1 MAHHQGMSVVAVAN
15 VIFEGRMRDRFH
27 SDQVIEAAELLL
39 QEKAPRDI
47 LISTVRT
54 EAAER
59 GTVDVAPDHP
69 DTRLI
74 LNPALALKATNV
86 MSNGQY
92 SVMVTATGA
101 GYSRFGDISV
111 TRWQADPTED
121 RMGTLPVPARR
132 RKRRM
137 VVGNCRAEKRRGRD
151 CPDAFQRRQG
161 KLRQDRRRDPIR
173 GRVHRRIGR
182 KRRGAAHHHLE
193 RQRCR
198 SPRRGHLLCRAG
210 AGAGRCRQRASGL
223 LQDVRRNRDRRR
235 QQRHLRAP
243 ASALARRTG
252 HRACAFRRGQFR
264 LAARHRS
271 RNRPPRLPRPRPIDR
286 RSGSAAARRQADRQ
300 RRLRARSGDL
310 AAPAGARA
318 GPQEGDGDVLD
329 GGRQGARRS
338 RGDDVAAA
346 ASRELR
352 APDDAVMDPLA
363 SADPPCRAVACRRG
377 QRAAAGPLPALSR
390 RLHASAG
397 AGARGRPGLAIVA
410 VADQHF
416 RRLPDLCAEDRRRR
430 RPRDRRVGAADAG
443 VSARPR
449 RDRRPR
455 HRQRAGILLRA
466 GPAAGDRVAVR
477 EQPRCAAANM
487 VRASISSR
495 YAATSWTIGPTARCW
510 RPHASCCTRA
520 TGPIF
525 DQIERAE
532 SGELQPKLAAHHGNA
547 AGNRPQDR
555 ATRRQCA
562 DRRGRRAGRLRPCLL
577 ERLWWLRRW
586 WARICRAPCRRA
598 LDPASLGERHRQFV
612 VRLPHVRR
620 GRVLHLE
627 PQQPRLPADAVDQR
641 PRAQPPGRS
650 DLHLRPGVG
659 AGLLAARRR
668 RPRPRR

>member
-1 MAHHQGMSVVAVAN
+1 MDFSFLLRQERNLLSIGYRVEERQLDESCYDLLASEARLASLFAIAKGDIPTNHWFRLGRPIVEIGFSGALMSWSGSMFEYLMPPLVMKEPHGGILSQTSHLIIQRQMQYARSKHIPWGISEAAYNARDREMTYQYTNFGVPGLGLKRGLARNTVIAPYATVLAAQFRPREAVANLERLRSIGGLGHYGFYDAIDFTPQRVPEGADHAIVYNYMAHHQGMSVVAVAN

-121 RMGTLPVPARR
+121 RMGSFLFLRDAESGAWWSATAEPKSVEGETAQTHFSDGKASFVKTVGAIRSEVECI
-132 RKRRM
+132 
-137 VVGNCRAEKRRGRD
+137 VVSEGNGEG
-151 CPDAFQRRQG
+151 
-161 KLRQDRRRDPIR
+161 
-173 GRVHRRIGR
+173 RRITIWNDGDADR
-182 KRRGAAHHHLE
+182 HVEVTSFAELALAPADADSAHPAF
-193 RQRCR
+193 
-198 SPRRGHLLCRAG
+198 SKMF
-210 AGAGRCRQRASGL
+210 
-223 LQDVRRNRDRRR
+223 VRNRDRRR

-286 RSGSAAARRQADRQ
+286 RSGSAAAGRQADRQ
-300 RRLRARSGDL
+300 RRLRARSGHL
-310 AAPAGARA
+310 AAPAGARP

-363 SADPPCRAVACRRG
+363 SADPPCRAVARRRG
-377 QRAAAGPLPALSR
+377 KRAAAGPLPALSR

-397 AGARGRPGLAIVA
+397 AGAR
-410 VADQHF
+410 
-416 RRLPDLCAEDRRRR
+416 
-430 RPRDRRVGAADAG
+430 
-443 VSARPR
+443 S
-449 RDRRPR
+449 
-455 HRQRAGILLRA
+455 
-466 GPAAGDRVAVR
+466 
-477 EQPRCAAANM
+477 
-487 VRASISSR
+487 
-495 YAATSWTIGPTARCW
+495 
-510 RPHASCCTRA
+510 
-520 TGPIF
+520 
-525 DQIERAE
+525 
-532 SGELQPKLAAHHGNA
+532 
-547 AGNRPQDR
+547 
-555 ATRRQCA
+555 
-562 DRRGRRAGRLRPCLL
+562 
-577 ERLWWLRRW
+577 
-586 WARICRAPCRRA
+586 
-598 LDPASLGERHRQFV
+598 
-612 VRLPHVRR
+612 
-620 GRVLHLE
+620 
-627 PQQPRLPADAVDQR
+627 R
-641 PRAQPPGRS
+641 PRARNRRCGQPAFPATSRS
-650 DLHLRPGVG
+650 LR
-659 AGLLAARRR
+659 
-668 RPRPRR
+668 